1 MLTLRALTM
10 EKVFTEDLSSDSC
23 PKTLLEEM
31 QTLKK
36 ARNIALNQY
45 SCRSKRR
52 LLRMLWTN
60 LIIESDNITV
70 MDRRRTR
77 YLAHKGPYHLDEALI
92 WFRVLATQLAIQM
105 NETAKEAE
113 KLMKCIPLEYHYM
126 CFKNLENDYETFID
140 EIKQRLFELIDEH
153 YQHLQMNNATD
164 ATGRVLKSRNYSR
177 HVINCLNFA
186 F

>member
-36 ARNIALNQY
+36 ARNIALNY
-45 SCRSKRR
+45 HSCRNKRR
-52 LLRMLWTN
+52 LLDMLWTN
-60 LIIESDNITV
+60 IRINAGILSIWILEDHDDV
-70 MDRRRTR
+70 
-77 YLAHKGPYHLDEALI
+77 LEEAAI
-92 WFRVLATQLAIQM
+92 WFRMLGTEFTKQM
-105 NETAKEAE
+105 NESRKEGE

-126 CFKNLENDYETFID
+126 CFKNLVNNYETFID
-140 EIKQRLFELIDEH
+140 EIKQRLLEIIDED
-153 YQHLQMNNATD
+153 YEYGLMIYGPD
-164 ATGRVLKSRNYSR
+164 ATGDVTRSFQNNRKYSR

>member
-36 ARNIALNQY
+36 ARNIALNHH
-45 SCRSKRR
+45 SCRNKRR
-52 LLRMLWTN
+52 LLDMIWTN
-60 LIIESDNITV
+60 IRINAGILSIWILEDHDAV
-70 MDRRRTR
+70 
-77 YLAHKGPYHLDEALI
+77 LEEAAI
-92 WFRVLATQLAIQM
+92 WFRMLGTEFTKQM
-105 NETAKEAE
+105 NESRKEGE

>member
-36 ARNIALNQY
+36 ARNIALNHH
-45 SCRSKRR
+45 SGRNKRR
-52 LLRMLWTN
+52 LLDMIWTN
-60 LIIESDNITV
+60 IRIDAAILTIWIIEDHDAV
-70 MDRRRTR
+70 
-77 YLAHKGPYHLDEALI
+77 LEEAAI
-92 WFRVLATQLAIQM
+92 WFRMLGTELTKQI
-105 NETAKEAE
+105 NESRKEGE

-126 CFKNLENDYETFID
+126 CFKNLENDYETFIY
-140 EIKQRLFELIDEH
+140 EIKQRLLELIDEH
-153 YQHLQMNNATD
+153 HQHLQMNNGTD
-164 ATGRVLKSRNYSR
+164 ATGRVQKSRNYSR

>member
-36 ARNIALNQY
+36 ARNIALNHH
-45 SCRSKRR
+45 SCRNKRR
-52 LLRMLWTN
+52 LLDMLWTN
-60 LIIESDNITV
+60 IRIDAGILSIWILEDHDAV
-70 MDRRRTR
+70 
-77 YLAHKGPYHLDEALI
+77 LEEAAI
-92 WFRVLATQLAIQM
+92 WFRMLGTEFTKQM
-105 NETAKEAE
+105 NESRKEGE

>member
-36 ARNIALNQY
+36 AWNIALNHH
-45 SCRSKRR
+45 SCRNKRR
-52 LLRMLWTN
+52 LLDMLWTN
-60 LIIESDNITV
+60 IRINAGILSIWILEDHDAV
-70 MDRRRTR
+70 
-77 YLAHKGPYHLDEALI
+77 LEEAAI
-92 WFRVLATQLAIQM
+92 WFRMLGTEFTKQM
-105 NETAKEAE
+105 NESRKEGE

-164 ATGRVLKSRNYSR
+164 GTGRVLKSRNYSR

>member
-36 ARNIALNQY
+36 ARNIALNHH
-45 SCRSKRR
+45 SCRNKRR
-52 LLRMLWTN
+52 LLDMLWTN
-60 LIIESDNITV
+60 IRINAGILSIWILEDH
-70 MDRRRTR
+70 DDD
-77 YLAHKGPYHLDEALI
+77 LEEAAI
-92 WFRVLATQLAIQM
+92 WFRMLGTEFTKQM
-105 NETAKEAE
+105 NESRKEGE

-126 CFKNLENDYETFID
+126 CFKNLENDYETFIY
-140 EIKQRLFELIDEH
+140 EIKQRLLELIDEH
-153 YQHLQMNNATD
+153 HQHLQMNNGTD
-164 ATGRVLKSRNYSR
+164 ATGRVQKSRNYSR

>member
-10 EKVFTEDLSSDSC
+10 EKVFTEDLSPDSC

-36 ARNIALNQY
+36 VRNIALNHH
-45 SCRSKRR
+45 SCRNKRR
-52 LLRMLWTN
+52 LLDMLWTN
-60 LIIESDNITV
+60 IRIDAGILTIWILEDHDAV
-70 MDRRRTR
+70 
-77 YLAHKGPYHLDEALI
+77 LEEAAM
-92 WFRVLATQLAIQM
+92 WFRMLGTEFTKQM
-105 NETAKEAE
+105 NESRKEGE

-126 CFKNLENDYETFID
+126 CFKNLENDYESFIY
-140 EIKQRLFELIDEH
+140 EIKQRLLQLIDEH
-153 YQHLQMNNATD
+153 YQHLQMYNSTD
-164 ATGRVLKSRNYSR
+164 ATGSRSRNYAR